1 MMKTIISDTEKRWL
15 APEEWPLVGQ
25 REGGRGE
32 GGEREKAGLMVSKI
46 LLLLT
51 TTMMMICSRS
61 RCSALSLGKK
71 RKEKK
76 TALVVVVVEKRC
88 AGLRANCH
96 VLCVCVCVCV
106 CRALLLVWAFLQPQ
120 SMVWLAVCLLRSRH
134 FYEAHGCD
142 ICPGNVSVV
151 KCGGKKIHC
160 LKSCKKIV
168 SWSVGSDNWILK
180 SPLRMTFLFDA
191 LTVFMQRC
199 T

>member
-1 MMKTIISDTEKRWL
+1 MMMKTIISDTEERWL

-106 CRALLLVWAFLQPQ
+106 SRFAPCMGFLTATEHGVACCLSITITSLLWSSWMWHLSGKRVGREMWGEKNSLFEELQEN
-120 SMVWLAVCLLRSRH
+120 C
-134 FYEAHGCD
+134 
-142 ICPGNVSVV
+142 
-151 KCGGKKIHC
+151 
-160 LKSCKKIV
+160 
-168 SWSVGSDNWILK
+168 
-180 SPLRMTFLFDA
+180 
-191 LTVFMQRC
+191 
-199 T
+199 